1 MPRAVH
7 APISRVDSL
16 TPACRRRSA
25 NRRARR
31 SRPDCVAGGR
41 RSRIERRDVAFDD
54 RKQHVRQ
61 FLEEGPLLWR
71 EIVERVRAIQRDQ
84 VIVAPPCESRDGI
97 AHPAA
102 ARSPPA
108 PGRSGRAARGSAR
121 GRRACRRRAGGSG
134 PGAAAWAA
142 RMRRRAGRLR
152 ARRANRAEAAHLEI
166 AVRRAVGRECRNAD
180 LVDGDRRGDQVLQH
194 SGKASA
200 SAARDRFADVC
211 EQSVELHDRIPD
223 ETLKLRL
230 RAWRP
235 A

>member
-1 MPRAVH
+1 MELRTPQRHDRRLRQEEAVEQ
-7 APISRVDSL
+7 RVGRPVAGERVVDVQ
-16 TPACRRRSA
+16 AARV
-25 NRRARR
+25 RARR
-31 SRPDCVAGGR
+31 HGRPVCGGGR
-41 RSRIERRDVAFDD
+41 
-54 RKQHVRQ
+54 
-61 FLEEGPLLWR
+61 
-71 EIVERVRAIQRDQ
+71 
-84 VIVAPPCESRDGI
+84 
-97 AHPAA
+97 
-102 ARSPPA
+102 
-108 PGRSGRAARGSAR
+108 
-121 GRRACRRRAGGSG
+121 AG
-134 PGAAAWAA
+134 
-142 RMRRRAGRLR
+142 LR